1 MDSIEF
7 AEELHLDTSAIRHSS
22 FVIRQYVDYYRQMLL
37 IRRCEEQIGWL
48 FSRNLTMGTA
58 HLSIGQEAS
67 AVGALAAIQPD
78 DYVVSTHRGHGHLLA
93 KGADPAR
100 LLAEICGR
108 VDGFCR
114 GKGGSQHIAVRE
126 LDFLGTNG
134 ITGGGMPV
142 ATGAALSAKLRGSGQ
157 VVLCFFGDGASN
169 QGTFHESLNMAAVWQ
184 LPIVFICENNGYA
197 MFTPAQDVTSVADI
211 SARAAGYGIPGV
223 TVDGMDLL
231 AMREA
236 TGEAVARARAGFGLT
251 LLEAKTYR
259 YCGHSKSDTG
269 TKYRTREEIAAWQER
284 DPLTTWRASLLAR
297 GIAEDTLRRVEGE
310 IEIIIEAATAFAL
323 ASPYAEDEALI
334 GAYSERGTG
343 GAERGMAEL
352 GAALHAI

>member
-1 MDSIEF
+1 MEPMDSV
-7 AEELHLDTSAIRHSS
+7 ELADRQHNDADIRHSS
-22 FVIRQYVDYYRQMLL
+22 FVIRTYLDYYRQMLL

-67 AVGALAAIQPD
+67 AVGALAATRPD

-126 LDFLGTNG
+126 LSFLGTNG
-134 ITGGGMPV
+134 ITGGGLPV

-169 QGTFHESLNMAAVWQ
+169 QGTFHEALNMASVWR

-197 MFTPAQDVTSVADI
+197 MFTPTMDVTSVADI
-211 SARAAGYGIPGV
+211 AARAAGYAIPGV

-236 TGEAVARARAGFGLT
+236 TDEAIARARAGFGPT

-269 TKYRTREEIAAWQER
+269 TKYRTREEIAAWQTR
-284 DPLTTWRASLLAR
+284 DPLPNWRARLLAL
-297 GIAEDTLRRVEGE
+297 GVEEVEIRRVEGE
-310 IEIIIEAATAFAL
+310 VEIAIEAATAFAL
-323 ASPYAEDEALI
+323 ASPYAEDEALV
-334 GAYSERGTG
+334 GAY
-343 GAERGMAEL
+343 AEDATTVEVREILLAGD
-352 GAALHAI
+352 